1 MKQAILATV
10 VSVKKQSSDSV
21 AVRLESRELNDAT
34 VIVSTGL
41 DCERT
46 RIKRPGC
53 RLDVTCKGD
62 PRAKVGDTVP
72 VIVES
77 VAAEHSEPFQRECV
91 KSAVTALEG
100 HKIKLRHGESQAEP
114 GKRID

>member
-1 MKQAILATV
+1 VKKAILAKAV
-10 VSVKKQSSDSV
+10 GVKKQSSDSV
-21 AVRLESRELNDAT
+21 AVRLESDELNDAA
-34 VIVSTGL
+34 VIISTGL

-62 PRAKVGDTVP
+62 PRAEVGDTVP

-77 VAAEHSEPFQRECV
+77 
-91 KSAVTALEG
+91 
-100 HKIKLRHGESQAEP
+100 EP
-114 GKRID
+114 GN

>member
-10 VSVKKQSSDSV
+10 VSVEKRSLDSV
-21 AVRLESRELNDAT
+21 AVRLESDELKDSME
-34 VIVSTGL
+34 IISTGL

-53 RLDVTCKGD
+53 RLVVTCQGD
-62 PRAKVGDTVP
+62 PRAEVGDTVP

-77 VAAEHSEPFQRECV
+77 
-91 KSAVTALEG
+91 G
-100 HKIKLRHGESQAEP
+100 P
-114 GKRID
+114 GR